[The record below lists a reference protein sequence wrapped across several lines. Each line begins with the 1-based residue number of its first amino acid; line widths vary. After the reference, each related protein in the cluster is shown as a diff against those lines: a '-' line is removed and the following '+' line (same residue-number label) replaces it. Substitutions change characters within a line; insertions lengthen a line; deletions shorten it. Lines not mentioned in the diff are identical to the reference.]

1 MRKNKI
7 VLLCTVAVAVF
18 AVACQSKDKT
28 KADLIKKYEKMI
40 DLNDYQSACF
50 YLQEYLFLDSNNIGY
65 MDSLSRHYIALNNLL
80 AAEAMAKK
88 VVAKQPNNED
98 MQGVLATVAMQRGDV
113 PTALGIYE
121 KLYSNTKDYKY
132 LYAQGIT
139 YVEGGANERG
149 LAIAEELLAVP
160 DADIK
165 TLEVNKLS
173 SDGKQQIKLKA
184 AALLIKGAVQL
195 QTENPNTAKAYE
207 YLKECLAIQ
216 PDFEVA
222 QNLVNQVF
230 KGGK

>member
-1 MRKNKI
+1 MKNTKI
-7 VLLCTVAVAVF
+7 ILCCAIVVAVF
-18 AVACQSKDKT
+18 ATACQSVDRT

-40 DLNDYQSACF
+40 TLNDYQSACF
-50 YLQEYLFLDSNNIGY
+50 YLQEYLFLDSNNLGY
-65 MDSLSRHYIALNNLL
+65 MDSLARHYIALNNLL
-80 AAEAMAKK
+80 AAEEMAKK

-139 YVEGGANERG
+139 YVEGGANDRG

-160 DADIK
+160 DSDIK
-165 TLEVNKLS
+165 TLEVNRLS
-173 SDGKQQIKLKA
+173 SAGKQQIKLKA
-184 AALLIKGAVQL
+184 AALLIMGAVQL
-195 QTENPNTAKAYE
+195 QTEKPNTAKAYE
-207 YLKECLAIQ
+207 YLKACLELQ

-230 KGGK
+230 KGKQ